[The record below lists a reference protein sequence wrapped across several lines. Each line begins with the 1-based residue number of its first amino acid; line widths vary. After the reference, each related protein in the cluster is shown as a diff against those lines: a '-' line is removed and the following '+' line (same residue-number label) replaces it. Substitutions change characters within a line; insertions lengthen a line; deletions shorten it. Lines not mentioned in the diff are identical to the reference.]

1 MKTPKHFTQGPRRK
15 RKERGAPKRQGSIQ
29 RQRPKRNE
37 QGAAGAL
44 KLAPDDPPFLKF
56 WKQTN
61 KTLPETIGK
70 ADLSKLNSALG
81 FLFNRL
87 REARKQFEQEA
98 DNGRQGACTALSAF
112 WQFITLFEKP
122 LEETLHV
129 PILRLHDALA
139 GLDEGRTE
147 PIVKAVRRRG
157 GAPSSDAYDSIKGDA
172 VATVQL
178 LRLAGL
184 TRDDARRVV
193 AKQLSK
199 LGVRP
204 ERGSGPV
211 TATTLRNWGDKVS
224 SDFGRHSTAAMV
236 HDDKLTP
243 EEKERFLASPKNR
256 KQFALQLLATYVR
269 SISPGQRK
277 PT

>member
-1 MKTPKHFTQGPRRK
+1 MNTPKRFTQRPRRK
-15 RKERGAPKRQGSIQ
+15 RKERGSAGAPKRLGPRPSTGS
-29 RQRPKRNE
+29 RSV
-37 QGAAGAL
+37 
-44 KLAPDDPPFLKF
+44 PDDPPFLKF
-56 WKQTN
+56 LKQTN

-70 ADLSKLNSALG
+70 ADLSTLNEALG
-81 FLFNRL
+81 FLFARL
-87 REARKQFEQEA
+87 RQARERFEKEG
-98 DNGRQGACTALSAF
+98 DDGRQGACTALSAF
-112 WQFITLFEKP
+112 WQFITLFKKP

-157 GAPSSDAYDSIKGDA
+157 GAPSSHAYDSIKGHA

-178 LRLAGL
+178 LQLTGL

-193 AKQLSK
+193 ARQLSN

-211 TATTLRNWGDKVS
+211 TATTLRNWGDKIS
-224 SDFGRHSTAAMV
+224 SDFGRLSTAAMV

-243 EEKERFLASPKNR
+243 EEKERFLASPKDR

>member
-1 MKTPKHFTQGPRRK
+1 MKTPKRFTQRPRRK
-15 RKERGAPKRQGSIQ
+15 RKERGAPKRQRSIQ
-29 RQRPKRNE
+29 RQRPKRKE

-44 KLAPDDPPFLKF
+44 KLATDDPPFLKF
-56 WKQTN
+56 WKQAN

-70 ADLSKLNSALG
+70 ADLSRLNKALK

-87 REARKQFEQEA
+87 REARKQFEQEG

-157 GAPSSDAYDSIKGDA
+157 GAPSSHAYDSIKGHA

-178 LRLAGL
+178 LQLAGL

-236 HDDKLTP
+236 HDNKLIP
-243 EEKERFLASPKNR
+243 EERERFLASPKDR
-256 KQFALQLLATYVR
+256 KQFALRLLATYVR

>member
-1 MKTPKHFTQGPRRK
+1 MNTRKRSSRSRRAPRRK
-15 RKERGAPKRQGSIQ
+15 ARGGASPPKRPAAIF
-29 RQRPKRNE
+29 RP
-37 QGAAGAL
+37 
-44 KLAPDDPPFLKF
+44 APDDPPFLAF
-56 WKQTN
+56 WKRAN
-61 KTLPETIGK
+61 GTLPETIRK
-70 ADLSKLNSALG
+70 ADRSTLNSALG
-81 FLFNRL
+81 HLFNRL
-87 REARKQFEQEA
+87 REATKQFEQGA
-98 DNGRQGACTALSAF
+98 DNGRQGACTALIAF

-129 PILRLHDALA
+129 PILRLQDALE

-157 GAPSSDAYDSIKGDA
+157 GVPSSHAYDGIKGHA
-172 VATVQL
+172 VATVEL
-178 LRLAGL
+178 LQLAGL
-184 TRDDARRVV
+184 TRDDARQVV

-211 TATTLRNWGDKVS
+211 TATTLRNWADKVS
-224 SDFGRHSTAAMV
+224 SDFGRHSTAAMM

-243 EEKERFLASPKNR
+243 EERQRFLARPKDR
-256 KQFALQLLATYVR
+256 AKQFALQLLATYVR
-269 SISPGQRK
+269 SISPGQPK